1 MFKLMVMNDAQK
13 LHLATF
19 VFVGE
24 ADQWGDLIERGCEEN
39 GKEVMWAMFKE
50 EFENKFIPP
59 YVQKQKASEFANL
72 KQRSMTVAEYEAKF
86 TILARHAPRLV
97 VTDEEKAKWFEE
109 GLSLLG
115 HLFWTRWLH
124 SD

>member
-1 MFKLMVMNDAQK
+1 MFKLMVINNAQK

-19 VFVGE
+19 IFVGE
-24 ADQWGDLIERGCEEN
+24 ADQWWDSIERGCEEN
-39 GKEVMWAMFKE
+39 GKEVMWAMF
-50 EFENKFIPP
+50 IPP
-59 YVQKQKASEFANL
+59 YVQRQKASEFANL

-86 TILARHAPRLV
+86 TKLARYAPRLV